1 VHASRET
8 RIDAVDM
15 NRRSDVDLGA
25 YLERI
30 GWTGSRAPTFA
41 TLAGILR
48 AHVRRIP
55 FEHLDV
61 LLGRNIDLDLGALQ
75 DKLVR
80 ARRGGYCFEH
90 ATLFAAALEAL
101 GFAPVRHSA
110 RVVLV
115 SPRTEVPRTH
125 MLLTVALVEG
135 TFVLDP
141 GFGGLAPDVPVALDD
156 AVPASGASHWMAR
169 DGAYWVLKARTSG
182 KVVDCWATTLEA
194 DNASDFVVANHYTAT
209 HPASAFRNRLMLR
222 AFAGDA
228 RVSVMN
234 RSVTIADAT
243 TSRTY
248 ELADRR
254 ALRALLVEHFGFDL
268 PEVETIRV
276 SSIEEWQ

>member
-1 VHASRET
+1 MA
-8 RIDAVDM
+8 AL
-15 NRRSDVDLGA
+15 DLDA
-25 YLERI
+25 YLDRI
-30 GWTGSRAPTFA
+30 GWTGSRQPTLA
-41 TLAGILR
+41 TLAGVLH

-55 FEHLDV
+55 FENLDV
-61 LLGRNIDLDLGALQ
+61 LLGRSIDLDLGALQ
-75 DKLVR
+75 RKLVG

-125 MLLTVALVEG
+125 MFVTVALPEA

-141 GFGGLAPDVPVALDD
+141 GFGGLAPDVPVPLVD
-156 AVPASGASHWMAR
+156 APRAEGASHWMAR
-169 DGAYWVLKARTSG
+169 DGAYWVLKARTADNL
-182 KVVDCWATTLEA
+182 VDCWAATLEV
-194 DNASDFVVANHYTAT
+194 DNASDFVVANYYTST

-234 RSVTIADAT
+234 RSVTIADGA

-248 ELADRR
+248 ELADRT
-254 ALRALLVEHFGFDL
+254 ALRALLAERFGFDL
-268 PEVETIRV
+268 PEVETLRV
-276 SSIEEWQ
+276 PAIEGWQ

>member
-1 VHASRET
+1 MA
-8 RIDAVDM
+8 AVL
-15 NRRSDVDLGA
+15 DLDA
-25 YLERI
+25 YLDRI
-30 GWTGSRAPTFA
+30 GWTGSREPTFA
-41 TLAGILR
+41 TLAGVLH

-55 FEHLDV
+55 FENLDV
-61 LLGRNIDLDLGALQ
+61 LLGRSIDLDLGALQ
-75 DKLVR
+75 RKLVR

-125 MLLTVALVEG
+125 MFLTVALPEG

-141 GFGGLAPDVPVALDD
+141 GFGGLAPDRPVPLVD
-156 AVPASGASHWMAR
+156 APRANGTSHWMAH
-169 DGAYWVLKARTSG
+169 DGAYRVLKARTG
-182 KVVDCWATTLEA
+182 DKIVDCWATTLEP
-194 DNASDFVVANHYTAT
+194 DNASDFIVANYYTST

-234 RSVTIADAT
+234 RSVTIADGT
-243 TSRTY
+243 TSRTH
-248 ELADRR
+248 ELADRA
-254 ALRALLVEHFGFDL
+254 ALRAMLVEHFGFDL
-268 PEVETIRV
+268 PEAETLHV
-276 SSIEEWQ
+276 PTIERWQ